1 MTGLESCMREFRDD
15 DEGYV
20 RWLQEHP
27 SGLVVNTYRR
37 PSQNY
42 LILHRADCP
51 HISARADESR
61 RRTVDYIKIC
71 AANVEDVQTWARQ
84 AVGGTLTRCRT
95 CAP

>member
-1 MTGLESCMREFRDD
+1 MTGLEIRMREFRDD

-27 SGLVVNTYRR
+27 GGFVVNTYRR
-37 PSQNY
+37 PSRKY

-51 HISARADESR
+51 HIRARADESR
-61 RRTVDYIKIC
+61 RWTVDYIKIC
-71 AANVEDVQTWARQ
+71 ASHVEDLQDWARE
-84 AVGGTLTRCRT
+84 AVRGTVTRCRT